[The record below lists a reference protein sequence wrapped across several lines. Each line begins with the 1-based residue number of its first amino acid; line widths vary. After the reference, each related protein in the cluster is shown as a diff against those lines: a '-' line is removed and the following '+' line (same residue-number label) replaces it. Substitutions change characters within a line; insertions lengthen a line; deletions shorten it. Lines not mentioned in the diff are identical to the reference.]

1 MSKKTDILKK
11 ITVKKV
17 PASLTKLLQSEKD
30 LKNMNMELK
39 KVLKKVKTLQKEN
52 SKLQK
57 KLDDK

>member
-30 LKNMNMELK
+30 LKNMNVE
-39 KVLKKVKTLQKEN
+39 LKKVKTLEKEN

-57 KLDDK
+57 KTWWWIIFF